1 MHPRQPRG
9 EKLRFPP
16 RVCARLSLSLDKIGC
31 ASASLRLK
39 TSFSSSRC
47 SRLSLSLHKAHRM
60 KTLYVLLPLLAL
72 AACQGCGNQN
82 GIDPRSIEYDNR
94 AEEALQRFLHEGMP
108 DTTAWAQAETF
119 SDSVRILFRD
129 VVDSCQTLL
138 DSAVMYSP
146 QSHLYY
152 ARKATLYLYC
162 LDYGNALVWMK
173 KALEKKGPP
182 LASAQYRDAAAKNR
196 GRTPSPDLVPSG
208 GRPVPRARY
217 LVASRRDEL
226 RSGPGFGRR
235 KRTGPQSHR
244 QPDKGHPGAGTTPA
258 DAGRSAGSSRCFSA
272 LTASFHLVI
281 RFHCANC
288 SIQAPHSPLM

>member
-1 MHPRQPRG
+1 MGSRVRVPSGPRKILHKSLWGIFHFYPSFFRLPGRG
-9 EKLRFPP
+9 FLAEKSRCRFPATKWEFRIGP
-16 RVCARLSLSLDKIGC
+16 LSP
-31 ASASLRLK
+31 
-39 TSFSSSRC
+39 TFYN
-47 SRLSLSLHKAHRM
+47 
-60 KTLYVLLPLLAL
+60 T
-72 AACQGCGNQN
+72 GCGNQN

-173 KALEKKGPP
+173 KALEKKRTYPRFGS
-182 LASAQYRDAAAKNR
+182 ASGCCCK
-196 GRTPSPDLVPSG
+196 
-208 GRPVPRARY
+208 
-217 LVASRRDEL
+217 RRETNPKP
-226 RSGPGFGRR
+226 GPG
-235 KRTGPQSHR
+235 TVR
-244 QPDKGHPGAGTTPA
+244 QPTGTV
-258 DAGRSAGSSRCFSA
+258 RSIPCRKPTG
-272 LTASFHLVI
+272 
-281 RFHCANC
+281 
-288 SIQAPHSPLM
+288 

>member
-1 MHPRQPRG
+1 MGSRVRVPSGPRKILHKSLWGIFHFYPSFFRLPGRG
-9 EKLRFPP
+9 FLAEKSRCRFPATKWEFRIGP
-16 RVCARLSLSLDKIGC
+16 LSP
-31 ASASLRLK
+31 
-39 TSFSSSRC
+39 TFYN
-47 SRLSLSLHKAHRM
+47 
-60 KTLYVLLPLLAL
+60 T
-72 AACQGCGNQN
+72 GCGNQN

-119 SDSVRILFRD
+119 SDSVRVVFRD

-182 LASAQYRDAAAKNR
+182 LASAQHRDAAAKDGKR
-196 GRTPSPDLVPSG
+196 IPSPDLVPSG
-208 GRPVPRARY
+208 SRPVPCARY

-226 RSGPGFGRR
+226 RSGPDLGRR

-244 QPDKGHPGAGTTPA
+244 QPDKGHPAAGTTPA

>member
-1 MHPRQPRG
+1 
-9 EKLRFPP
+9 
-16 RVCARLSLSLDKIGC
+16 
-31 ASASLRLK
+31 
-39 TSFSSSRC
+39 
-47 SRLSLSLHKAHRM
+47 M
-60 KTLYVLLPLLAL
+60 KTLHILFPLLAL

-82 GIDPRSIEYDNR
+82 GIDPRSIEYNNR

-173 KALEKKGPP
+173 KALEKKDLPSLRLSIGMLLQKTGDEPQ
-182 LASAQYRDAAAKNR
+182 ARTWYHQAAAQYHALDTLSQADKVNYALALTLAGEKEQ
-196 GRTPSPDLVPSG
+196 
-208 GRPVPRARY
+208 ARKAIDS
-217 LVASRRDEL
+217 LIKD
-226 RSGPGFGRR
+226 
-235 KRTGPQSHR
+235 
-244 QPDKGHPGAGTTPA
+244 TPA
-258 DAGRSAGSSRCFSA
+258 REQLLRA
-272 LTASFHLVI
+272 LENPQGTLDDFL
-281 RFHCANC
+281 
-288 SIQAPHSPLM
+288 P